1 MEKELNMQLEKQRA
15 MVQVMMNDDEMEN
28 LFLI

>member
-15 MVQVMMNDDEMEN
+15 MVQVMMNDDKMEN